1 MKMHFMKN
9 MKFFFLCLFIYLNPE
24 SSLSSDKNKI
34 SRFEKLELFNKV
46 LYLVESQYYRPVDS
60 EKLIEGAIKGMM
72 NTLDPHSAYL
82 GRDIFSKVQEETKG
96 EFGGLGIEVTQK
108 DGMII
113 IITPIEDTPAFKV
126 GLKSG
131 DRIVEINHESTIG
144 LNLDQ
149 VVERMRG
156 APKSK
161 IIIGVVRD
169 GADGIKRF
177 TIVREIIKI
186 KPVKAY
192 VLDDH
197 YICIRLTQF
206 QKNSSKMIEKSLVNL
221 TKKSIKNEKLKGIIL
236 DLRANPGGLLE
247 EAINLSSLFL
257 NEGIVVMI
265 EGKDTKN
272 REKRYVK
279 KGGFKNLKTPIV
291 LLINGASASASEI
304 VAGALQ
310 DQKRAVLMGSR
321 SFGKGSVQTVAKID
335 DEKGVKLT
343 IAQYMTPNGRKI
355 QAIGIDPDVVVE
367 QLDNAWRGMAK
378 KGSFVREKDL
388 RNHLTATIET
398 DTEKAE
404 RQKREKL
411 ERVERIKKL
420 NVKKRLKRIEKESK
434 KKEFVYRKYNPQD
447 DFQVM
452 QALNFLKGVAK
463 LKN

>member
-1 MKMHFMKN
+1 MKISFTNN
-9 MKFFFLCLFIYLNPE
+9 MKLFMLCFFTYFIPQ
-24 SSLSSDKNKI
+24 SSISSEVNKL

-161 IIIGVVRD
+161 IIIGVIRD
-169 GADGIKRF
+169 GADGVKRF

-186 KPVKAY
+186 KPVKSY
-192 VLDDH
+192 VLDQH

-206 QKNSSKMIEKSLVNL
+206 QKNSSNMIEKALVRL
-221 TKKSIKNEKLKGIIL
+221 TKNSVKNKKLKGIIL

-257 NEGIVVMI
+257 KEGLVVMI
-265 EGKDTKN
+265 EGKDIKN

-279 KGGFKNLKTPIV
+279 KGGFKNLDTPIV

-321 SFGKGSVQTVAKID
+321 TFGKGSVQTVAKID

-343 IAQYMTPNGRKI
+343 IAQYMTPSGRKI
-355 QAIGIDPDVVVE
+355 QAIGIDPDVFVE

-388 RNHLTATIET
+388 RNHLTAAIET
-398 DTEKAE
+398 EAEKAE
-404 RQKREKL
+404 REEREKL

-420 NVKKRLKRIEKESK
+420 NIKKRIKKIKKESK
-434 KKEFVYRKYNPQD
+434 KKDFVYRKYNPQD